1 MVDDRDAYDVL
12 HVDPGA
18 EPEAMAA
25 AYRALAR
32 RFHPD
37 GTTPSP
43 ERMVEINVAYDKIR
57 TPERRAG
64 YDRSRRP
71 PVAVG
76 PGIPDPAAPGPAA
89 RWAGPLARRIDA
101 RRVDSPVIDFGRYE
115 GWQISELARHDPE
128 YLRWLSRHSSGIRFR
143 DAIAQ
148 YLPGDSCI
156 GRRAGI
162 LY

>member
-71 PVAVG
+71 PVAVVVRV
-76 PGIPDPAAPGPAA
+76 PRIRPPQVRPP
-89 RWAGPLARRIDA
+89 RIRPLAGPD
-101 RRVDSPVIDFGRYE
+101 
-115 GWQISELARHDPE
+115 
-128 YLRWLSRHSSGIRFR
+128 RWPAGST
-143 DAIAQ
+143 
-148 YLPGDSCI
+148 PGGSTPP
-156 GRRAGI
+156 
-162 LY
+162 

>member
-1 MVDDRDAYDVL
+1 MSHTTRFDS
-12 HVDPGA
+12 GA
-18 EPEAMAA
+18 
-25 AYRALAR
+25 AR
-32 RFHPD
+32 RLRPKP
-37 GTTPSP
+37 PSSGG
-43 ERMVEINVAYDKIR
+43 RGS
-57 TPERRAG
+57 G
-64 YDRSRRP
+64 YPGSGRP
-71 PVAVG
+71 G
-76 PGIPDPAAPGPAA
+76 PAAPGPAA